1 MEPFWIIVCIICV
14 PLLFLGAPYIA
25 MFLTLIPIQIIGFFG
40 KIVDFFKD
48 QPTSKNSTSN
58 PPKIQEPSKTTPDK
72 KASPSAQSQKP
83 LSPPQKSDALKDIDF
98 QQIVKSPSFD
108 GARDQISQL
117 YKEKQKE
124 EEQRS
129 KTTLIAVGVSLFVFV
144 VILIG
149 IASS

>member
-1 MEPFWIIVCIICV
+1 MEDFWIVVASIILYPLICIACICL
-14 PLLFLGAPYIA
+14 PFIA
-25 MFLTLIPIQIIGFFG
+25 MNVIGFFA

-48 QPTSKNSTSN
+48 DPTPPKPTNN
-58 PPKIQEPSKTTPDK
+58 PPKNQETSKTTPDK

-83 LSPPQKSDALKDIDF
+83 LSPPQKSDALKNIDF
-98 QQIVKSPSFD
+98 EQIVKSPSFD
-108 GARDQISQL
+108 RVREQISQL

-129 KTTLIAVGVSLFVFV
+129 KITLIAVGVSLFVFF

-149 IASS
+149 IALS